1 MANSSD
7 VKKQPWTEADLETLR
22 ELRGH
27 GRTAKEIATALG
39 RRVSQVTA
47 KIAHLPKSEVTKPA
61 VVETTYETDREEAGN
76 EVWRGRYK
84 TLLTKYEKALKENSV
99 IEQLVNDIEAIAP
112 KSYSAAPAVMR
123 SDRRSSGRPQS
134 ALLQLSDT
142 HVGQEITPNQ
152 TLGFGC
158 YNFPTFLARLK
169 YLEESVIS
177 ILENH
182 TTVKIEELVV
192 AMLGDM
198 LHGNLSHAVEAGQH
212 HTLFNQFY
220 MASHAFAQFL
230 RALAAHFPVVRVYNV
245 VGNHTRWGTQRK
257 MPTENRF
264 SNLDMFVY
272 GMVEALTKDIP
283 NIKWDL
289 NQQPF
294 CLFEVQGFTCYA
306 AHGDHLRGGD
316 KALGIP
322 NHAFGRQISATT
334 QLFAK
339 HNRQAPH
346 YYLTGHLHRGISLP
360 HALGEIIV
368 NGGFPGLDNYAL
380 AENFNPIDPMQR
392 LMFFHPKF
400 GRTAEYPLSLKFAK
414 VGEEQPYTLPK
425 AFPM

>member
-1 MANSSD
+1 MSD
-7 VKKQPWTEADLETLR
+7 KNWNPEQLALLGTMPDS
-22 ELRGH
+22 ELAARL
-27 GRTAKEIATALG
+27 GRTTIAVTV
-39 RRVSQVTA
+39 RRKKA
-47 KIAHLPKSEVTKPA
+47 KIGAFGGSKPGRKA
-61 VVETTYETDREEAGN
+61 KPVVETTYETDREEAGN
-76 EVWRGRYK
+76 EVWKSRYSQ
-84 TLLTKYEKALKENSV
+84 LQTKYEKALKENSV
-99 IEQLVNDIEAIAP
+99 TQQLVEDIVAIAP
-112 KSYSAAPAVMR
+112 RSYSPAPMVYH
-123 SDRRSSGRPQS
+123 SERRTTSKAQS

-142 HVGQEITPNQ
+142 HVGQVITPEQ
-152 TLGFGC
+152 TLGFGR
-158 YNFPTFLARLK
+158 YDFPTFLARLK
-169 YLEESVIS
+169 YLEESIVS
-177 ILENH
+177 IVENH

-212 HTLFNQFY
+212 HTLFSQYYN
-220 MASHAFAQFL
+220 ASHAFAQFL
-230 RALAAHFPVVRVYNV
+230 RTLAAHFPQVRVYNV

-272 GMVEALTKDIP
+272 AMVEALTKDIP

-289 NQQPF
+289 NAQPF
-294 CLFEVQGFTCYA
+294 ALFEVQGFTCYA

-322 NHAFGRQISATT
+322 NHAFGRQISTST

-339 HNRQAPH
+339 HQRQAPH
-346 YYLTGHLHRGISLP
+346 YYFTGHLHRGISLP

-400 GRTAEYPLSLKFAK
+400 GRTAEYPLSLKFAQA
-414 VGEEQPYTLPK
+414 GSEPPYTLPQ